1 MESLQVW
8 HEQKKPLRGFGPS
21 LKEKKYKISLCLFF
35 SSISGEYVFPGILFT

>member
-21 LKEKKYKISLCLFF
+21 LKEKNIKSLYAFFF